1 MADVITRF
9 KLETT
14 QYDSKLRDAAKGLSD
29 YARVAAFAG
38 NEFDKFTKDQAEA
51 ARALGSISTSA
62 NNAKDKVRELVN
74 AYNQAANAYNALT
87 KEQQQSDWGKAL
99 AESINTLKGRITEAK
114 QELYSM
120 GDSAKNSGGI
130 MDVLAQK
137 FTVNIDALKLFNVGL
152 SAAKAA
158 LDVAKDAFFSSEAN
172 VDEWGR
178 TMASAEALYSGFV
191 TALNTS
197 DFSSFLT
204 QIDGIVQAAREAY
217 DELDK
222 LGTMRTIQAPGFAKQ
237 EAENQ
242 RLRLM
247 IMTGKFIEAG
257 DGRKSPLGLKNGDIL
272 SPEQIR
278 TLERQLQNGMNKIV
292 SLTKN
297 ELGQTGKAID
307 AYYDSLAKQNGMS
320 IQEFRQGTS
329 SWDAYQEKMRGYE
342 QYQKWRRENTF
353 TDAWG
358 NRQVREG
365 NPYQEFKKWGV
376 FRVDKMGTN
385 SYNDLVGLIKQQ
397 QQQQQQMYSTLG
409 QTYRTINRA
418 EGFTVRDLLNGGG
431 GGSTNTE
438 VVAISGSIDEQTK
451 KVQELQKAWRA
462 AADDNSRQKIKAELD
477 EQQYVLDRMTGKEK
491 FDPSKIQQIT
501 DLSGRTPLATPEQ
514 LTKGAGLTL
523 PVSLTADVEKLKS
536 ELQVELNAQ
545 NVKVDET
552 TLKTLLKDSIQNGIN
567 GMDLQFASLSDQIAK
582 GIDVPEEKWQKI
594 LDDYNKLREAI
605 GETPIEIDFKSG
617 ELKDS
622 GLSKKEGGDHFED
635 TSKLVSG
642 LNSGASG
649 LQQMGVKL
657 PENVQKT
664 MSVIQGIMSVI
675 QGTNAIITLI
685 HSVSTPSKI
694 ASETANTAAETANT
708 VAIGA
713 LTAAVAA
720 NTTAL
725 TVNTATGF
733 IPFFAHGGL
742 VHAATGYM
750 VPGNDHADR
759 TLIAASSGELIL
771 NRAQQGVIASQLESG
786 NGGGMRVVGE
796 IQGEKIVLV
805 ANRFLKRSGQ
815 GELVTWK

>member
-38 NEFDKFTKDQAEA
+38 NEFDKFTKDQAES

-87 KEQQQSDWGKAL
+87 KEQQQSDWGRAL

-158 LDVAKDAFFSSEAN
+158 LDVTKDAFFASEAN

-257 DGRKSPLGLKNGDIL
+257 DGRKSPIGLKNGDIL

-307 AYYDSLAKQNGMS
+307 AYYNSLAKQNGMS
-320 IQEFRQGTS
+320 IQEFREGTS

-342 QYQKWRRENTF
+342 EYQKWFEKAAGDF
-353 TDAWG
+353 YKSGGQAW
-358 NRQVREG
+358 NVDFLNKG
-365 NPYQEFKKWGV
+365 NPYKEYEKWGV

-418 EGFTVRDLLNGGG
+418 EGFTVRDILNGGGGGKGGG
-431 GGSTNTE
+431 GGSTNSE
-438 VVAISGSIDEQTK
+438 VVAITGSIGDYTKQIQELRKLQSDVTSPDAWQGLQDEINHLNVLIKELKGELKVEPYDFGADAKKMSDDYYKEAENKLSNPDKIIGPGLEKIVKQISLSQTK
-451 KVQELQKAWRA
+451 KEVNLTQEVG
-462 AADDNSRQKIKAELD
+462 N
-477 EQQYVLDRMTGKEK
+477 
-491 FDPSKIQQIT
+491 
-501 DLSGRTPLATPEQ
+501 
-514 LTKGAGLTL
+514 
-523 PVSLTADVEKLKS
+523 
-536 ELQVELNAQ
+536 
-545 NVKVDET
+545 
-552 TLKTLLKDSIQNGIN
+552 
-567 GMDLQFASLSDQIAK
+567 IA
-582 GIDVPEEKWQKI
+582 
-594 LDDYNKLREAI
+594 
-605 GETPIEIDFKSG
+605 
-617 ELKDS
+617 
-622 GLSKKEGGDHFED
+622 
-635 TSKLVSG
+635 SG
-642 LNSGASG
+642 LNSIMSGIDALGIEIPEGMKDVMNG
-649 LQQMGVKL
+649 LQGLISIVSGIATVVTAIQTIQTAQMFKFWSGGGV
-657 PENVQKT
+657 
-664 MSVIQGIMSVI
+664 
-675 QGTNAIITLI
+675 
-685 HSVSTPSKI
+685 
-694 ASETANTAAETANT
+694 
-708 VAIGA
+708 
-713 LTAAVAA
+713 
-720 NTTAL
+720 
-725 TVNTATGF
+725 
-733 IPFFAHGGL
+733 
-742 VHAATGYM
+742 VHAATGLI
-750 VPGNDHADR
+750 VPGNNYSGDMVPSM
-759 TLIAASSGELIL
+759 INSGELIL
-771 NRAQQGVIASQLESG
+771 NRAQQGVIASELENG

>member
-51 ARALGSISTSA
+51 ARAIGSISTSA

-87 KEQQQSDWGKAL
+87 KEQQQSDWGRAL

-137 FTVNIDALKLFNVGL
+137 FTVDIDAMKLFNVGL

-158 LDVAKDAFFSSEAN
+158 LGVAKDAFFASEAN

-257 DGRKSPLGLKNGDIL
+257 DGRKSPIGLKNGDIL

-307 AYYDSLAKQNGMS
+307 AYYNSLAKQNGMS
-320 IQEFRQGTS
+320 IREFRQGTS

-418 EGFTVRDLLNGGG
+418 EGFTVRNILNGGGGGKGGG
-431 GGSTNTE
+431 GGSTNSET
-438 VVAISGSIDEQTK
+438 VAITGSIGDYTKQIQELRKLQNDVTSPEAWQGLQDEINHLNVLIKELKGELKVEPYDFGADAKKRSDDYYKETENKLSNPDKIIGPGLEKIVKQINLSQTK
-451 KVQELQKAWRA
+451 KEVNLTQEVG
-462 AADDNSRQKIKAELD
+462 N
-477 EQQYVLDRMTGKEK
+477 
-491 FDPSKIQQIT
+491 
-501 DLSGRTPLATPEQ
+501 
-514 LTKGAGLTL
+514 
-523 PVSLTADVEKLKS
+523 
-536 ELQVELNAQ
+536 
-545 NVKVDET
+545 
-552 TLKTLLKDSIQNGIN
+552 
-567 GMDLQFASLSDQIAK
+567 IA
-582 GIDVPEEKWQKI
+582 
-594 LDDYNKLREAI
+594 
-605 GETPIEIDFKSG
+605 
-617 ELKDS
+617 
-622 GLSKKEGGDHFED
+622 
-635 TSKLVSG
+635 SG
-642 LNSGASG
+642 LNSIMGGIENLGIEIPEGMKDVING
-649 LQQMGVKL
+649 LQGLISIVSGIATICAAIQTIQTAQMFKFWSGGGV
-657 PENVQKT
+657 
-664 MSVIQGIMSVI
+664 
-675 QGTNAIITLI
+675 
-685 HSVSTPSKI
+685 
-694 ASETANTAAETANT
+694 
-708 VAIGA
+708 
-713 LTAAVAA
+713 
-720 NTTAL
+720 
-725 TVNTATGF
+725 
-733 IPFFAHGGL
+733 
-742 VHAATGYM
+742 VHAATGLI
-750 VPGNDHADR
+750 VPGNNYSGDMVPSM
-759 TLIAASSGELIL
+759 INSGELIL
-771 NRAQQGVIASQLESG
+771 NRAQQGVIASQLENG

>member
-158 LDVAKDAFFSSEAN
+158 LDVAKDAFFASEAN

-191 TALNTS
+191 TALNSS

-204 QIDGIVQAAREAY
+204 QIDGIVQAARDAY
-217 DELDK
+217 NELDK

-257 DGRKSPLGLKNGDIL
+257 DGRKSPIGLKNGDIL

-278 TLERQLQNGMNKIV
+278 ILERQLQNGMNKIV

-307 AYYDSLAKQNGMS
+307 AYYNSLAKQNGMS

-342 QYQKWRRENTF
+342 QYQKWN
-353 TDAWG
+353 DKAAADYY
-358 NRQVREG
+358 RQGGRNGFMNFDNG
-365 NPYQEFKKWGV
+365 NPYLEFKKWGV

-418 EGFTVRDLLNGGG
+418 EGVTVRGLLNGGG
-431 GGSTNTE
+431 GGKGGGGGSTNSET
-438 VVAISGSIDEQTK
+438 VAITGSIDAQTK

-462 AADDNSRQKIKAELD
+462 AADDDSRLKIKEEL
-477 EQQYVLDRMTGKEK
+477 ESAQAVLDNMTEK
-491 FDPSKIQQIT
+491 VFDTSNLKQIAPTAIAVPKMELSDPMGTVNTMKQSIQ
-501 DLSGRTPLATPEQ
+501 LE
-514 LTKGAGLTL
+514 
-523 PVSLTADVEKLKS
+523 LKT
-536 ELQVELNAQ
+536 EA
-545 NVKVDET
+545 VKVDET
-552 TLKTLLKDSIQNGIN
+552 TLQTMLKDAVQNGIN
-567 GMDLQFASLSDQIAK
+567 GMDLNFAILGEKIGR
-582 GIDVPEEKWQKI
+582 GIDVPDSAWQNV
-594 LDDYNKLREAI
+594 LDQYNELKEQIGLDPIVVNFQTGGIKNVVKGAKDTAKSMSEAASAISSVGNALSSIEDPTAKVAGIVAQAIATIAQAFAGALAKDGTTKTNIWAFI
-605 GETPIEIDFKSG
+605 GASAASMAAMVSAISQVHSATGYAQGGIVDGRGGGFVGGTAYSGDNIGNVRLDSG
-617 ELKDS
+617 EL
-622 GLSKKEGGDHFED
+622 
-635 TSKLVSG
+635 V
-642 LNSGASG
+642 
-649 LQQMGVKL
+649 
-657 PENVQKT
+657 
-664 MSVIQGIMSVI
+664 
-675 QGTNAIITLI
+675 
-685 HSVSTPSKI
+685 
-694 ASETANTAAETANT
+694 
-708 VAIGA
+708 
-713 LTAAVAA
+713 
-720 NTTAL
+720 
-725 TVNTATGF
+725 
-733 IPFFAHGGL
+733 
-742 VHAATGYM
+742 
-750 VPGNDHADR
+750 
-759 TLIAASSGELIL
+759 L
-771 NRAQQGVIASQLESG
+771 NRAQQNNLANALQSNPMRWMQLSAVITGEQIRLVLNN
-786 NGGGMRVVGE
+786 NGRRTGRGE
-796 IQGEKIVLV
+796 Y
-805 ANRFLKRSGQ
+805 
-815 GELVTWK
+815 VTTNFT